1 MNKQAIIAAAEKSFS
16 AFTRYC
22 NSIPGNAFFE
32 KPGDKWSVAENV
44 QHLIISTNMSTL
56 AFSLPRFIVRWISG
70 RPNRGSKTY
79 DQLAGKYEQKL
90 AAGGA
95 ATGRYIPKPITI
107 TATKER
113 LLLNWEK
120 ATGKHLTALKNNRSE
135 KDLDNYLVKHPLLGK
150 ITLRELCYFTI
161 YHTEHHL
168 NIISS
173 RAVSL

>member
-16 AFTRYC
+16 AFTLYC
-22 NSIPGNAFFE
+22 NSIQGNIFFD
-32 KPGDKWSVAENV
+32 KPGAKWSVAENL
-44 QHLIISTNMSTL
+44 QHLIISTNTSTL
-56 AFSLPRFIVRWISG
+56 AFTLPKFVVRWISG
-70 RPNRGSKTY
+70 RPNRGSRTY
-79 DQLAGKYEQKL
+79 GQLVEKYKQKL

-95 ATGRYIPKPITI
+95 ASGRFIPGPLTFKDS
-107 TATKER
+107 KEKI
-113 LLLNWEK
+113 LHNWEK

-135 KDLDNYLVKHPLLGK
+135 KDLDHYLVKHPLLGK

-173 RAVSL
+173 SAVPL